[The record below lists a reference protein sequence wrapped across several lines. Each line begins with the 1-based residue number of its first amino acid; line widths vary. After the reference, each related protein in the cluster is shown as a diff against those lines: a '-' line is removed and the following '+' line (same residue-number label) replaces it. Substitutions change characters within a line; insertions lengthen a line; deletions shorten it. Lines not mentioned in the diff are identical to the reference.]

1 MEIIFIWIEKYKK
14 IANFQ
19 TNFGGELK
27 LSLNNKTLKLEK
39 NSQFIEDFFKVSDFE
54 NSISMSTIVGENGT
68 GKSSILDFIT
78 LYMNKAKITSDFVL
92 VFKNDSKIYIDSK
105 LDKLKI
111 DNKVSDLKI
120 HQGKRTISNKINSEL
135 RTLFFSNVFDI
146 RYFEH
151 FKADEFRYNFQN
163 KSSNVKNI
171 STNSLLCKYD
181 NVNSFLK
188 QDASHQI
195 FFVNEFKEKLEMGKL
210 LDFPEKIIL
219 NLEYFEKRDDYWAS
233 DVDSLIDEI
242 SKKEFLSDFPD
253 LNEEVKIKKE
263 IIVRFLQHYC
273 LDIAEVLENND
284 VSEENVR
291 NAYYSSPRLQSDF
304 LKMIYINVLNLL
316 KENYDEKYKKI
327 RLELSRVFKKYS
339 NIIEAIKSTDII
351 EDKNTFYIK
360 ENDTSSQN
368 LISLYR
374 KQFYEKRIL
383 NFHWS
388 EMSSGQLSLL
398 NLFGRFYN
406 ALYELEFDESR
417 KTSKQKISY
426 LLILDECD
434 LYFHPQWQKD
444 WLFHFLRMIEIL
456 FKGNVQVILTTHS
469 PFILSD
475 FPNYNVTFL
484 SKTSTVSNQE
494 IEGSPRTFG
503 ANINELLT
511 NSFFINDGLMGKFAK
526 SKINTFVGSLI
537 SVSPNKVEENKE
549 EIKRFIDIVGEP
561 IIKNK
566 LIQIFNDKIL
576 LVQEQGLES
585 RIESLEKELFELKKL
600 QVEK

>member
-14 IANFQ
+14 ITDFQ

-27 LSLNNKTLKLEK
+27 VSFKNKTLKLEK
-39 NSQFIEDFFKVSDFE
+39 NSQYIKDFFKVSNYE

-78 LYMNKAKITSDFVL
+78 LYMNKSKITSNFIL
-92 VFKNDSKIYIDSK
+92 VFENDNKIYIDSK

-111 DNKVSDLKI
+111 DNKVTDLKVY
-120 HQGKRTISNKINSEL
+120 QGKRTISTKINSGL

-151 FKADEFRYNFQN
+151 FKADEFMYNFQN
-163 KSSNVKNI
+163 RSSNVKNI

-195 FFVNEFKEKLEMGKL
+195 FFVNEFKEKLEMEKL
-210 LDFPEKIIL
+210 LDFPEKIVL
-219 NLEYFEKRDDYWAS
+219 NLEYFEKRDNYWAS

-242 SKKEFLSDFPD
+242 SEKEFLSDFPD
-253 LNEEVKIKKE
+253 LNEELKIKKE

-273 LDIAEVLENND
+273 LDVAEVLENND
-284 VSEENVR
+284 ISEENVR
-291 NAYYSSPRLQSDF
+291 NAYYLSPRLQPNF
-304 LKMIYINVLNLL
+304 LQMIHTSVLNLL
-316 KENYDEKYKKI
+316 KEHFENKYKKI
-327 RLELSRVFKKYS
+327 KLELSEVFERYS
-339 NIIEAIKSTDII
+339 KIIEAIKTTEII
-351 EDKNTFYIK
+351 EDKNTFHIK
-360 ENDTSSQN
+360 EKDTFSQN

-374 KQFYEKRIL
+374 KYFYEKRIL

-406 ALYELEFDESR
+406 ALYELDFDESR
-417 KTSKQKISY
+417 KKSKQKINY

-484 SKTSTVSNQE
+484 SKKPTISKQE

-537 SVSPNKVEENKE
+537 SVSPNKVDKNKE

-566 LIQIFNDKIL
+566 LIQIFNDKL
-576 LVQEQGLES
+576 SLVQEQGLES
-585 RIESLEKELFELKKL
+585 RIELLEKELIELKKL